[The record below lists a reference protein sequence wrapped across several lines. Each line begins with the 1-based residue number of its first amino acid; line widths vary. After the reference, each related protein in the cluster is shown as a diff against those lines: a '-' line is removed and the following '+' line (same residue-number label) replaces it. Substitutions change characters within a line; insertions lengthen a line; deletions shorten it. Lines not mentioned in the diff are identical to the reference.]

1 MKPNPEAVILR
12 NLILQMV
19 ESVPDAIISSK
30 LNDEIFHAN
39 HQACVLFG
47 YTKEEMNA
55 LDINQI
61 IVGRP
66 SGYDSIANDEYV
78 NNPPTRKIML
88 LQKDLVGKRK
98 DGTEFSCDVISNS
111 VETTIGPIKVKIILD
126 TTKKKEVEA
135 KLQDSE
141 FFNDVL
147 FSSLDSHIAVVDADG
162 NILACNKAWTE
173 AAKGK
178 RDFTLRRLKK
188 EENMRKAMKE
198 WSRRGNE
205 YAREA
210 YAGIKKVFNNE
221 VESFEMRYP
230 YHVTLDDVWYQ
241 MRVTKFP
248 GGLPRV
254 VMAHTDISE
263 IVNANKQVAESK
275 MRYKH
280 ILDTTKEIILHI
292 DFEGKIIFANKAFS
306 DNFQYSE
313 EDMKNLKIFDIMT
326 EDTSMVSAVRVDRKA
341 KRRRKDS
348 SSDRYFICKEWR
360 LNSC

>member
-1 MKPNPEAVILR
+1 
-12 NLILQMV
+12 
-19 ESVPDAIISSK
+19 
-30 LNDEIFHAN
+30 
-39 HQACVLFG
+39 
-47 YTKEEMNA
+47 
-55 LDINQI
+55 
-61 IVGRP
+61 
-66 SGYDSIANDEYV
+66 
-78 NNPPTRKIML
+78 
-88 LQKDLVGKRK
+88 
-98 DGTEFSCDVISNS
+98 
-111 VETTIGPIKVKIILD
+111 
-126 TTKKKEVEA
+126 
-135 KLQDSE
+135 
-141 FFNDVL
+141 
-147 FSSLDSHIAVVDADG
+147 
-162 NILACNKAWTE
+162 
-173 AAKGK
+173 
-178 RDFTLRRLKK
+178 
-188 EENMRKAMKE
+188 MRKAMKE